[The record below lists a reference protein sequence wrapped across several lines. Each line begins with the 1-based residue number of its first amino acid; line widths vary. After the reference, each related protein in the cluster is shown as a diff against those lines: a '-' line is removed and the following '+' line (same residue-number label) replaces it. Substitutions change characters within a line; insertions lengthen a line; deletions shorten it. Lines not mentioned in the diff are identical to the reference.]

1 MKGQE
6 NKEVIRNICQANKRM
21 IHHMAINGVRW
32 LHHDEMREERKN
44 NANQGSSDGRFPT
57 GVVIGAR
64 IHNARFARSQE
75 ML

>member
-1 MKGQE
+1 
-6 NKEVIRNICQANKRM
+6 
-21 IHHMAINGVRW
+21 MAINGVRW